1 MAWAPRA
8 PVRMPTLSVVIPTRN
23 ERENLPRLIEVTQ
36 AALAGIAYELVFV
49 DDSTD
54 GSQQVLAEAAR
65 ADPRLIVL
73 HREQHGG
80 LADAVVEGLRR
91 SRGEIL
97 AVIDAD
103 LQHPPALLPTLIVQ
117 LQSAPADIVVASRYL
132 PGAGRP
138 GLSAPRRLI
147 SRVTRRLAQ
156 VLLRGARRSTDPLS
170 GFFVLRRSVI
180 EGVTLRPVGFKIL
193 LEILVRGR
201 YTGVAEVPYVFAERV
216 AGRTKATIGQG
227 TAFLRHVVTL
237 TASNPADARLWKF
250 LMVGATGVLLNIAAF
265 WVLSQR
271 LGAHYLAAGVVAG
284 LLATGS
290 NYILNSAF
298 TWADRPPGS
307 VSTFLSRM
315 GRYYVATWAGFL
327 LYLALLWGFTHLGV
341 VPMISNLLAV
351 GIGGLVNYLMHNVW
365 TWRQLDARS

>member
-23 ERENLPRLIEVTQ
+23 ERESLPRLIEVTQ
-36 AALAGIAYELVFV
+36 AALAGIDYELVFV

-54 GSQQVLAEAAR
+54 GSQQVLAEAAG

-73 HREQHGG
+73 HREQPGG
-80 LADAVVEGLRR
+80 LADAVVEGLRCC
-91 SRGEIL
+91 RGEIL

-103 LQHPPALLPTLIVQ
+103 LQHPPALLPTLMAQ
-117 LQSAPADIVVASRYL
+117 LRNARADIVVASRYL

-138 GLSAPRRLI
+138 GLSALRRLI
-147 SRVTRRLAQ
+147 SRVTRRVALI
-156 VLLRGARRSTDPLS
+156 LLRGARRSTDPLS
-170 GFFVLRRSVI
+170 GFFVLRRGVI

-201 YTGVAEVPYVFAERV
+201 YAGVAEVPYVFAERA

-237 TASNPADARLWKF
+237 TASNPSDARLWKF
-250 LMVGATGVLLNIAAF
+250 LMVGASGVLVNVVAF
-265 WVLSQR
+265 WALTHP
-271 LGAHYLAAGVVAG
+271 LGVHYLAGGVAAGV
-284 LLATGS
+284 LATGS
-290 NYILNSAF
+290 NYVLNSAF
-298 TWADRPPGS
+298 TWADHSSQS
-307 VSTFLSRM
+307 VSTFLHRM
-315 GRYYVATWAGFL
+315 GRYYVATWVGFL
-327 LYLALLWGFTHLGV
+327 LYLGLLWVLTHLGV
-341 VPMISNLLAV
+341 VPMLSNLIAV
-351 GIGGLVNYLMHNVW
+351 GVSGFVNYLMHNVW

>member
-8 PVRMPTLSVVIPTRN
+8 PIGMGTLSVVIPTRN
-23 ERENLPRLIEVTQ
+23 ERDNVPRLLDAIR
-36 AALAGIAYELVFV
+36 AALAGVDYELVFV
-49 DDSTD
+49 DNSTD
-54 GSQQVLAEAAR
+54 GTHHLLIEAAQG
-65 ADPRLIVL
+65 DGRLTVL
-73 HREQHGG
+73 RPTRRRD
-80 LADAVVEGLRR
+80 LASAVVEGLQH
-91 SRGEIL
+91 SRGEVL

-103 LQHPPALLPTLIVQ
+103 LQHPPALLPTLLAR
-117 LQSAPADIVVASRYL
+117 LQSADADIVVGSRYL

-138 GLSAPRRLI
+138 GLSTARRLI
-147 SRVTRRLAQ
+147 SQVTRRLARL
-156 VLLRGARRSTDPLS
+156 LLRGARRSTDPLS
-170 GFFVLRRSVI
+170 GFFALRRAVI
-180 EGVTLRPVGFKIL
+180 EDVTLRPVGFKIL

-201 YTGVAEVPYVFAERV
+201 YTRVEEVPFVFVER
-216 AGRTKATIGQG
+216 AGGRTKATIGQG

-237 TASNPADARLWKF
+237 TASSPADARLWKF
-250 LMVGATGVLLNIAAF
+250 LMVGASGVVLNVGAF
-265 WVLSQR
+265 WAVTHLLR
-271 LGAHYLAAGVVAG
+271 VHYLAAGVAAG

-307 VSTFLSRM
+307 VSAFLSRM

-327 LYLALLWGFTHLGV
+327 LYLALLWGFTHVGV